1 MKKIVFFIL
10 TFALYPL
17 YTFGGDEYVALDP
30 TQLESVSGKTLLIVS
45 YATVIGM
52 LVSYWV
58 YMTIQSCKVNARISS
73 LTQTEQNG
81 KKQ

>member
-1 MKKIVFFIL
+1 MKQIVFFIL

-17 YTFGGDEYVALDP
+17 LCFGEDEYVTVDP

-45 YATVIGM
+45 YATVLGM
-52 LVSYWV
+52 LVSYWI

>member
-17 YTFGGDEYVALDP
+17 LTFGGDEYVALDP
-30 TQLESVSGKTLLIVS
+30 TQLESVSGRTLLIVS
-45 YATVIGM
+45 YATVLGM
-52 LVSYWV
+52 LVSYWM
-58 YMTIQSCKVNARISS
+58 YMTIQSYKVNARISS
-73 LTQTEQNG
+73 LTKTEQNG